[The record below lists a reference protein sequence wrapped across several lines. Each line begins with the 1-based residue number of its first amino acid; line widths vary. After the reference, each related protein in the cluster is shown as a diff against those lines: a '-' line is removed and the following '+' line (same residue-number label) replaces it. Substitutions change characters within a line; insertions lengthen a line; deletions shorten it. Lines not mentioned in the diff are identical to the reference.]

1 MVTVP
6 SLLLPI
12 LLSAVFVFFLSFV
25 IHMVLPHHR
34 SDFKRLPSE
43 DQVMDALRPF
53 NIPPGSYIMPHAG
66 SPEAMRKPEY
76 QEKFKRG
83 PVAFLTFAQPGVI
96 TMGKSLQR
104 IAEEETMGA
113 QVSIGDFAMMTSL
126 SRKAL
131 RHYHDIGILEPTHVD
146 SHHHIHRDPQVG
158 DAFVAFAD
166 RHALPLRD
174 RVLLSVV
181 NLQEERTLK
190 NSPSHVRDDIA

>member
-83 PVAFLTFAQPGVI
+83 PVAFMTFAQPGVI
-96 TMGKSLQR
+96 TMGKSLMQWFLYCLL
-104 IAEEETMGA
+104 IS
-113 QVSIGDFAMMTSL
+113 VFAAYLT
-126 SRKAL
+126 
-131 RHYHDIGILEPTHVD
+131 G
-146 SHHHIHRDPQVG
+146 
-158 DAFVAFAD
+158 
-166 RHALPLRD
+166 
-174 RVLLSVV
+174 RVLGPGAPYLSVFRFAGTTAFCV
-181 NLQEERTLK
+181 YGLGLWQNSIWYRRAWSVTFKHTLDGLLYALMTAGTFGWLWPK
-190 NSPSHVRDDIA
+190 